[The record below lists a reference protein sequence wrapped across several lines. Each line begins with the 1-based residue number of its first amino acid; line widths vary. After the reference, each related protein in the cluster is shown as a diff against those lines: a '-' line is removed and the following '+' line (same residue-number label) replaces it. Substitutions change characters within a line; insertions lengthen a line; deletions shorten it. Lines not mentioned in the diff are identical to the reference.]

1 MELVVAHLDELRT
14 HITESFE
21 SAARERDHLSLA
33 ISGGATALVF
43 LGALRAARV
52 NWSRVT
58 MFWGDER
65 AVPAG
70 SPDSNY
76 SVAERLLLGPL
87 GAAAPRALR
96 MPGDHPDIEEAA
108 LQYDETL
115 AFELRGGPLDL
126 AVLGIG
132 EDGHVCS
139 LFPGHPALQQIEHRV
154 IAIHDAPKPPTRRLS
169 LTMSFLC
176 QTRKIF
182 LVVLGARK
190 NPVLQAALARNQ
202 LETPLDILLA
212 EAKDTTIFT
221 DQAIYRKVNQPRNV

>member
-1 MELVVAHLDELRT
+1 MELVVARIDELRT
-14 HITESFE
+14 HMTESFE
-21 SAARERDHLSLA
+21 NAVRERDSLSLA

-65 AVPAG
+65 AVPVD
-70 SPDSNY
+70 SPESNY
-76 SVAERLLLGPL
+76 GVAERLLLGPL
-87 GAAAPRALR
+87 GATAPRALR
-96 MPGDHPDIEEAA
+96 MPGDHPDLEEAA

-115 AFELRGGPLDL
+115 AYELRGGPLDL
-126 AVLGIG
+126 ALLGIG

-139 LFPGHPALQQIEHRV
+139 LFPGHPALQQVEHRV
-154 IAIHDAPKPPTRRLS
+154 IAIHDAPKPPLRRLS
-169 LTMSFLC
+169 MTMSFLC
-176 QTRKIF
+176 QTRRVW
-182 LVVLGARK
+182 LVVLGPRK
-190 NPVLQAALARNQ
+190 NPVLQAAIARTR

-221 DQAIYRKVNQPRNV
+221 DQPIHRT

>member
-1 MELVVAHLDELRT
+1 MDLVVARLEELRPLM
-14 HITESFE
+14 TESFE
-21 SAARERDHLSLA
+21 NALRDREALTLA

-43 LGALRAARV
+43 LGALRVARI

-58 MFWGDER
+58 LFWGDER
-65 AVPAG
+65 AAPAD
-70 SPDSNY
+70 SPESNY
-76 SVAERLLLGPL
+76 GVAERLLLQPL
-87 GAAAPRALR
+87 GASAPRAIR
-96 MPGDHPDIEEAA
+96 MPADLPDLEEAA

-139 LFPGHPALQQIEHRV
+139 LFPGHSALRAVEHRV
-154 IAIHDAPKPPTRRLS
+154 VAIQDAPKPPPRRLS

-176 QTRKIF
+176 QTRRIW

-190 NPVLQAALARNQ
+190 HAVLQAAMSRSQ
-202 LETPLDILLA
+202 TGTPLEILLA
-212 EAKDTTIFT
+212 NAKDTTVFT
-221 DQAIYRKVNQPRNV
+221 DQPIYRT

>member
-1 MELVVAHLDELRT
+1 MELVVARIDELRT

-21 SAARERDHLSLA
+21 SAVRERDGLSLA

-65 AVPAG
+65 AVAAN
-70 SPDSNY
+70 SPESNY
-76 SVAERLLLGPL
+76 GVAERLLLGPL
-87 GAAAPRALR
+87 GASAPRALR
-96 MPGDHPDIEEAA
+96 MPGDHPDLEEAA

-115 AFELRGGPLDL
+115 AYELRGGPLDL
-126 AVLGIG
+126 ALLGIG

-139 LFPGHPALQQIEHRV
+139 LFPGHPALQQVEHRV
-154 IAIHDAPKPPTRRLS
+154 IAIHDAPKPPSRRLS

-176 QTRKIF
+176 QTRKVW
-182 LVVLGARK
+182 LVVLGSRK
-190 NPVLQAALARNQ
+190 NPVLQAAVARTR

-212 EAKDTTIFT
+212 GAKDTTIFT
-221 DQAIYRKVNQPRNV
+221 DQSIHRTFR